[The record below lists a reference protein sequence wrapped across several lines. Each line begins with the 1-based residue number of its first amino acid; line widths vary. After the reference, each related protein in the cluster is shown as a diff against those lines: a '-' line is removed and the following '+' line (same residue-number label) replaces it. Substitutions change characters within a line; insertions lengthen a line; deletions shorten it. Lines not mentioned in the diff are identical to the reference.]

1 MERPR
6 CFRRSDRAPWW
17 RKHRAGVVIS
27 DIEGTGPPDGKMDLR
42 RRPLGVP
49 SLPLACHRPPSAHCR
64 LNLSTSQ
71 HLTKLAV
78 MNLPDHG
85 HPPSVR
91 TIHGDLRRR
100 IIVLDLMPGSRLSEN
115 ELAEHYGTSRAPVR
129 EALIRLGEEGFI
141 DVRPQR
147 GSFVSR
153 ISLAA
158 VARARFVREAI
169 EAAAARRAAEIGAST
184 ALLNRARALIVEQR
198 HFADDARGFIAADE
212 SFHRLLAEA
221 SGIAGLWAAIERE
234 KAQLD
239 RVRFLSLPEA
249 PRHSP
254 IIEQHEDILDAIEAR
269 DPDTAEA
276 AMRRHL
282 SQVLAVL
289 PALATARPDLIVTGD
304 PTRPAHAGF

>member
-1 MERPR
+1 M
-6 CFRRSDRAPWW
+6 
-17 RKHRAGVVIS
+17 
-27 DIEGTGPPDGKMDLR
+27 
-42 RRPLGVP
+42 
-49 SLPLACHRPPSAHCR
+49 
-64 LNLSTSQ
+64 STSL
-71 HLTKLAV
+71 HMTKLAG
-78 MNLPDHG
+78 MHRPEHD

-115 ELAEHYGTSRAPVR
+115 ELADHYGTSRAPVR

-153 ISLAA
+153 ISLTA

-198 HFADDARGFIAADE
+198 RLADDARGFIAADE

-269 DPDTAEA
+269 DPDAAEA

-289 PALATARPDLIVTGD
+289 PSLAAARPDLIVAGD
-304 PTRPAHAGF
+304 PARHPLAGF